1 MRVRI
6 VILAAACLV
15 AFPAHG
21 DPSSRPMYYDWGSA
35 DYFKALQEAVD
46 CGKTAAK
53 RLAKGNPVETAQS
66 IAEAAFDSCRDVWLD
81 VYASIKGPRD
91 PARQY
96 VDERRQDE
104 VDDLRKLV
112 MQYRATRQ

>member
-1 MRVRI
+1 
-6 VILAAACLV
+6 
-15 AFPAHG
+15 
-21 DPSSRPMYYDWGSA
+21 MYYDWGSA